1 MVEGKTQQAV
11 DKSERLGHLYELALT
26 VAGDPIE
33 VFDHIVKI
41 IAELFGVRAALVERI
56 EEDRVIALSMYL
68 DGKIMHGGV
77 FDLAGMPCANVR
89 DARSFCAYNAA
100 RERFPHDQFLQDN
113 LIECYVGV
121 PVVSSGG
128 EVIAIINAMHDR
140 PFHLTNDDRLFL
152 EAMASR
158 VRLELE
164 RFDQATEARAV
175 RALLDIS
182 REVSRV
188 REVDETLQIV
198 VDRARE
204 FLSVDIAAVATTDD
218 DTGTTSW
225 KATSGFKTDVYRTTK
240 FAPGRGAA
248 GRALTSR
255 QTVVLEGIGIEA
267 GLPADE
273 FPISTA
279 EGVRNSV
286 GIPLMIG
293 ARAVGVLIAGYRSD
307 KKFTESSI
315 RFAEA
320 IASQSAVAI
329 ENARLFTKLAAANQR
344 LLEADQ
350 HKTEMIAELS
360 TPIIPIWDG
369 VLLAPIIGTLNAE
382 RAEAMTD
389 ALLQRMAGGGA
400 DVMIL
405 DITGV
410 SNIDTDA
417 AQHLHNTVSAVR
429 VLGARCI
436 ITGIRG
442 SVAQTLVHL
451 GITLED
457 IETRRKLSDALQLAL
472 DIISSNRRSA

>member
-1 MVEGKTQQAV
+1 MVEGKTEQAI
-11 DKSERLGHLYELALT
+11 DKSERLSRLYELALT
-26 VAGDPIE
+26 VAGNPVE

-41 IAELFGVRAALVERI
+41 IAELFGVRVALVERI
-56 EEDRVIALSMYL
+56 EEDKIITLSMYL
-68 DGKIMHGGV
+68 DGEITHEGV
-77 FDLAGMPCANVR
+77 FELAGSPCANVR
-89 DARSFCAYNAA
+89 DARSFCTFSAA
-100 RERFPHDQFLQDN
+100 SERFPQDRFLRDN
-113 LIECYVGV
+113 HIEFYIGV
-121 PVVSSGG
+121 PVVSSND

-140 PFHLTNDDRLFL
+140 PFHFTNEDKLFL

-164 RFDQATEARAV
+164 RFDQASEARAI
-175 RALLDIS
+175 RSLLDIS
-182 REVSRV
+182 REVSGA
-188 REVDETLQIV
+188 REIDETLQIV

-204 FLSVDIAAVATTDD
+204 FLGVDIAAVATTDD
-218 DTGTTSW
+218 DAGTTSW
-225 KATSGFKTDVYRTTK
+225 KTISGFQTEVYRTTK

-248 GRALTSR
+248 GRALASR
-255 QTVVLEGIGIEA
+255 QTVVLEGIGVKA
-267 GLPADE
+267 DLPADE
-273 FPISTA
+273 FPISMA
-279 EGVRNSV
+279 ERLRNCI

-293 ARAVGVLIAGYRSD
+293 NRAVGVLIAGYRSD

-315 RFAEA
+315 GFAET
-320 IASQSAVAI
+320 IASHSAAAI
-329 ENARLFTKLAAANQR
+329 ENARLFSELAAANQR

-360 TPIIPIWDG
+360 TPIIPIWDR
-369 VLLAPIIGTLNAE
+369 VLLAPIIGTLSAE

-410 SNIDTDA
+410 TNIDTDA
-417 AQHLHNTVSAVR
+417 AQHLRNTVSAVR

-442 SVAQTLVHL
+442 TVAQTLVHL

-472 DIISSNRRSA
+472 NIISSKR